1 MKKRAKGVNQAV
13 WINKRLKMQIAELE
27 SKRKDADEVQS
38 KIIDAQIEE
47 LQSQFCY
54 PERIKYDLKVCKGCK
69 YEHIC
74 ITDLTTAIGNLV
86 ENESVLEAI
95 DDYVDA
101 KKNREQFKTF
111 DKAYDIALAT
121 LKTLFPLE
129 NSLYRTDKYI
139 IQTKKRKLKGSE
151 YLAFDI
157 KNIAENDS
165 ENDKE

>member
-1 MKKRAKGVNQAV
+1 M
-13 WINKRLKMQIAELE
+13 
-27 SKRKDADEVQS
+27 
-38 KIIDAQIEE
+38 
-47 LQSQFCY
+47 
-54 PERIKYDLKVCKGCK
+54 
-69 YEHIC
+69 
-74 ITDLTTAIGNLV
+74 
-86 ENESVLEAI
+86 LEAI

-129 NSLYRTDKYI
+129 DSLYRTDKYI
-139 IQTKKRKLKGSE
+139 IQTKKRKTKGSE

-165 ENDKE
+165 KNDEE